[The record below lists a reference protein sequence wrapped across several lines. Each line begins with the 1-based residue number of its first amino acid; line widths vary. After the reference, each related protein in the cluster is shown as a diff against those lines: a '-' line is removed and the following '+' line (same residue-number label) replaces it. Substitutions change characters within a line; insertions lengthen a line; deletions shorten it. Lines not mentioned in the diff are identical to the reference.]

1 VKVLKANGKIE
12 QRTIRVGIKSEIM
25 VEVKSGL
32 KEKEQVVLREITAKG
47 GSKSALTSRRG
58 P

>member
-1 VKVLKANGKIE
+1 
-12 QRTIRVGIKSEIM
+12 VGIKSEIM